1 MVLIL
6 YYNYVR
12 CYWGLVGEGYMRHS
26 IFAASCESITISK
39 LKVKK
44 NIVTSW
50 KMAEVSTSRISSSNE
65 TINKL
70 TKK

>member
-1 MVLIL
+1 MLNFMDLIL

-12 CYWGLVGEGYMRHS
+12 CYRGLVGEGYMRHS

-44 NIVTSW
+44 KYSDIMENGRGGHF
-50 KMAEVSTSRISSSNE
+50 KNQF
-65 TINKL
+65 L
-70 TKK
+70 Q